1 MKISGQGN
9 KNLNHDFV
17 NFGLANES
25 KVTISMSH
33 NGFEFDYLSN
43 RWTLNRDVTVSLDFL
58 DTFVQPLQDDIR
70 EALVFYAETSSAKH
84 TQNIAIQLKLY
95 QTITGQNDLTEQGFA
110 SFKNALP
117 KKKWYKVSVVRGMLR
132 QMRFLKL
139 DKHIDDAVFKLT
151 DQWRLGGNDK
161 GVAVL
166 TLDPET
172 GPFSDLEF
180 QAIGLHAAHRYAEG
194 TLRTDEYAC
203 LSMFK
208 ASGRRGVQI
217 ASIKC
222 KDFSY
227 SSKYTGSP
235 TYVVL
240 IPRAKIRKGKFRSI
254 LKPYALVSSVAQ
266 VVELH
271 IKEQTA
277 KVEEALGRKMTP
289 EEKGEL
295 PLFIDVG
302 TIEEIRQI
310 KPDTLMDYLKSELP
324 HIKTSNLTNKL
335 NSAVKKLKIISERTG
350 EPLKSTA
357 YRFRYTLGSR
367 AAREGAGTLAIANL
381 LDHSDTQNVKVYVAN
396 VPEHAVHISKIMNQ
410 PLARYASAFAGKLVE
425 DEDEANAEN
434 AGAARIPCREKDCDV
449 GSCGSNSFC
458 QDYAPIACY
467 LCPKFRPWV
476 HAPHHLILEWLVEE
490 RERLKVDANGDMQI
504 VSINDNAILAVCQ
517 VIQLC
522 REHNNG

>member
-1 MKISGQGN
+1 M
-9 KNLNHDFV
+9 NHHHV
-17 NFGLANES
+17 NFDFANES
-25 KVTISMSH
+25 KVTTCMSY
-33 NGFEFDYLSN
+33 NGFEFNYLSG
-43 RWTLNRDVTVSLDFL
+43 RWTLNRNVTVLVDCLDS
-58 DTFVQPLQDDIR
+58 FVQPLRNDII
-70 EALVFYAETSSAKH
+70 ETLVFYAETASANH
-84 TQNIAIQLKLY
+84 TNNIVKTLKFY
-95 QTITGQNDLTEQGFA
+95 QKLTGENDLIEKGFA
-110 SFKNALP
+110 SFKNKIP
-117 KKKWYKVSVVRGMLR
+117 KKDWYRVSVLRGMIR
-132 QMRFLKL
+132 QMRYLGL

-151 DQWRLGGNDK
+151 DQWSLGGNDK
-161 GVAVL
+161 GVAIL

-208 ASGRRGVQI
+208 ASGRRPVQI

-240 IPRAKIRKGKFRSI
+240 IPRAKVRGGKFRSI
-254 LKPYALVSSVAQ
+254 LKPYALVNSVAQ
-266 VVELH
+266 VIELH

-277 KVEEALGRKMTP
+277 KVEAALGRKITL

-302 TIEEIRQI
+302 TTVEIQSI
-310 KPDTLMDYLKSELP
+310 PQNSLMNYLKSELP
-324 HIKTSNLTNKL
+324 HIKTSNLTSKL
-335 NSAVKKLKIISERTG
+335 NSTVKKLNVISERTG
-350 EPLKSTA
+350 ELLKSTS
-357 YRFRYTLGSR
+357 YRFRYTLGTR
-367 AAREGAGTLAIANL
+367 AAREGAGILTIANL
-381 LDHSDTQNVKVYVAN
+381 LDQSDTQNVKVYVAN
-396 VPEHAVHISKIMNQ
+396 APEHAMHISKIMNQ

-425 DEDEANAEN
+425 DEAEANTEN
-434 AGAARIPCREKDCDV
+434 VGAARIPCREKDCEV
-449 GSCGSNSFC
+449 GSCGSSSFC

-467 LCPKFRPWV
+467 LCPKFRPWA

-522 REHNNG
+522 KEHNNG

>member
-1 MKISGQGN
+1 M
-9 KNLNHDFV
+9 NHHHV
-17 NFGLANES
+17 NFDFANES
-25 KVTISMSH
+25 KVTTCMSY
-33 NGFEFDYLSN
+33 NGFEFNYLSD
-43 RWTLNRDVTVSLDFL
+43 RWTLNRNVTVLVDFL
-58 DTFVQPLQDDIR
+58 DSFVQPLRDDIL
-70 EALVFYAETSSAKH
+70 ETLVFYAETTSANH
-84 TQNIAIQLKLY
+84 TSNIAKNLNFYQKL
-95 QTITGQNDLTEQGFA
+95 TGENDLTEKGFA
-110 SFKNALP
+110 SFKNKIP
-117 KKKWYKVSVVRGMLR
+117 KKDWYRVSVLRGMIR
-132 QMRFLKL
+132 QMRYLGL

-151 DQWRLGGNDK
+151 DQWSLGGNDK

-194 TLRTDEYAC
+194 ALRTDEYAC

-208 ASGRRGVQI
+208 ASGRRPVQI

-227 SSKYTGSP
+227 STNYTGSP

-240 IPRAKIRKGKFRSI
+240 IPRAKVRGGKFRSI
-254 LKPYALVSSVAQ
+254 LKPYALVNSVAQ

-277 KVEEALGRKMTP
+277 KVEAALGRKMTL

-302 TIEEIRQI
+302 TTVEIQSI
-310 KPDTLMDYLKSELP
+310 PPDSLMAYLKSELP
-324 HIKTSNLTNKL
+324 HIKTSNLTSKL
-335 NSAVKKLKIISERTG
+335 NSAVKKLNVISERTG
-350 EPLKSTA
+350 EPLKSTS
-357 YRFRYTLGSR
+357 YRFRYTLGTR
-367 AAREGAGTLAIANL
+367 AAREGAGILTIANL
-381 LDHSDTQNVKVYVAN
+381 LDQSDTQNVKVYVAN
-396 VPEHAVHISKIMNQ
+396 APEHAVHISKIMNQ

-425 DEDEANAEN
+425 DEAEANTEN
-434 AGAARIPCREKDCDV
+434 AGAARIPCREKDCEV
-449 GSCGSNSFC
+449 GSCGSSSFC

-467 LCPKFRPWV
+467 LCPKFRPWA

-490 RERLKVDANGDMQI
+490 RDRLKVDANGDMQI
-504 VSINDNAILAVCQ
+504 VAINDNAILAVCQ

>member
-1 MKISGQGN
+1 M
-9 KNLNHDFV
+9 NHYDV
-17 NFGLANES
+17 NFDFASES
-25 KVTISMSH
+25 KVTTSVSH
-33 NGFEFDYLSN
+33 NGFEFDYLSS
-43 RWTLNRDVTVSLDFL
+43 RWTLNRDVTVSVGFL
-58 DTFVQPLQDDIR
+58 DSFVQPLQEDIR
-70 EALVFYAETSSAKH
+70 ETLVYYAETSSAKH
-84 TQNIAIQLKLY
+84 TQNIAIHLKLY
-95 QTITGQNDLTEQGFA
+95 QKLSGENSLTTKGLA
-110 SFKNALP
+110 SFKNNLL
-117 KKKWYKVSVVRGMLR
+117 KKDWYKVSVVRGMLR

-139 DKHIDDAVFKLT
+139 DEHIDDAVFKLT

-180 QAIGLHAAHRYAEG
+180 EAIGLHAAHRYAEG
-194 TLRTDEYAC
+194 KLRTDEYAC

-227 SSKYTGSP
+227 SSQYTGSP

-240 IPRAKIRKGKFRSI
+240 IPKAKVRGGKFRSI
-254 LKPYALVSSVAQ
+254 LKPYALVNSVAQ

-277 KVEEALGRKMTP
+277 KVEAALGRKMTS

-302 TIEEIRQI
+302 TIEEIQSVN
-310 KPDTLMDYLKSELP
+310 PDALMDYLKSELS

-335 NSAVKKLKIISERTG
+335 NSAVKMLKIISERTG
-350 EPLKSTA
+350 EPLKSGA
-357 YRFRYTLGSR
+357 YRFRYTLGTR
-367 AAREGAGTLAIANL
+367 AAREGAGVLTLANL
-381 LDHSDTQNVKVYVAN
+381 LDHSDTQNVNVYVAN
-396 VPEHAVHISKIMNQ
+396 SPEHAVHILKIMNQ

-425 DEDEANAEN
+425 NEDEANAEN
-434 AGAARIPCREKDCDV
+434 KGAARIPCREKDCDV

-467 LCPKFRPWV
+467 LCPKFRPWAY
-476 HAPHHLILEWLVEE
+476 APHHLILEWLVEE
-490 RERLKVDANGDMQI
+490 RERLKADTNGDMQI
-504 VSINDNAILAVCQ
+504 VSINDRAILAVCQ

-522 REHNNG
+522 KEHNNG

>member
-1 MKISGQGN
+1 M
-9 KNLNHDFV
+9 NHHHV
-17 NFGLANES
+17 NFDFANES
-25 KVTISMSH
+25 KVTTCISY
-33 NGFEFDYLSN
+33 NGFEFNYLSD
-43 RWTLNRDVTVSLDFL
+43 RWTLNRNVTVLVDCLDS
-58 DTFVQPLQDDIR
+58 FVQPLRDDIL
-70 EALVFYAETSSAKH
+70 ETLVFYAETASANH
-84 TQNIAIQLKLY
+84 TSNIAKTLNFYQKL
-95 QTITGQNDLTEQGFA
+95 TGENDLTEKGFA
-110 SFKNALP
+110 SFKNKIP
-117 KKKWYKVSVVRGMLR
+117 KKDWYRVSVLRGMIR
-132 QMRFLKL
+132 QMRYLGL

-151 DQWRLGGNDK
+151 DQWSLGGNDK

-194 TLRTDEYAC
+194 ALRTDEYAC

-208 ASGRRGVQI
+208 ASGRRPVQI

-227 SSKYTGSP
+227 STNYTGSP

-240 IPRAKIRKGKFRSI
+240 IPRAKVRGGKFRSI
-254 LKPYALVSSVAQ
+254 LKPYALVNSVAQ

-277 KVEEALGRKMTP
+277 KVEAALGRKMTL

-302 TIEEIRQI
+302 TTVEIQSI
-310 KPDTLMDYLKSELP
+310 PPDSLMDYLKSELP
-324 HIKTSNLTNKL
+324 HIKTSNLTSKL
-335 NSAVKKLKIISERTG
+335 NSAVTKLKVISERTG
-350 EPLKSTA
+350 KPLKSTS

-367 AAREGAGTLAIANL
+367 AAREGAGILTIANL
-381 LDHSDTQNVKVYVAN
+381 LDQSDTQNVKVYVAN
-396 VPEHAVHISKIMNQ
+396 APEHAVHISKIMNQ

-425 DEDEANAEN
+425 DEAEANTEN
-434 AGAARIPCREKDCDV
+434 AGAARIPCREKDCEV
-449 GSCGSNSFC
+449 GSCGSSSFC

-467 LCPKFRPWV
+467 LCPKFRPWA

-490 RERLKVDANGDMQI
+490 RDRLKVDANGDMQI
-504 VSINDNAILAVCQ
+504 VAINDNAILAVCQ

-522 REHNNG
+522 REYNNG

>member
-1 MKISGQGN
+1 MKISGQGKN
-9 KNLNHDFV
+9 NLNHHDV
-17 NFGLANES
+17 NFDFASES
-25 KVTISMSH
+25 KVSTSVSH

-43 RWTLNRDVTVSLDFL
+43 RWVLNRDVTLSMEFL
-58 DTFVQPLQDDIR
+58 DSFVQPLRDDVR
-70 EALVFYAETSSAKH
+70 EAFVYFAEFHSPKYVENLT
-84 TQNIAIQLKLY
+84 NMVRLY
-95 QTITGQNDLTEQGFA
+95 LRESECDDFSEIGFL
-110 SFKNALP
+110 SFKNKMSKP
-117 KKKWYKVSVVRGMLR
+117 HQYKVAYVRGFIR
-132 QMRFLKL
+132 QMRFLGLGKN
-139 DKHIDDAVFKLT
+139 IDDAVFKLT
-151 DQWRLGGNDK
+151 DQWRLSGNDK

-172 GPFSDLEF
+172 GPYSDLEF
-180 QAIGLHAAHRYAEG
+180 EAIGLHAAHRYAEG
-194 TLRTDEYAC
+194 ELGTDEYAC

-208 ASGRRGVQI
+208 ASGRRPVQI

-227 SSKYTGSP
+227 SSEYTGSP

-240 IPRAKIRKGKFRSI
+240 IPKAKVRGGKFRSI
-254 LKPYALVSSVAQ
+254 LKPYALVNSVAQ

-277 KVEEALGRKMTP
+277 KVEAALGRKMTS

-302 TIEEIRQI
+302 TIEEIQSVN
-310 KPDTLMDYLKSELP
+310 PDALMDYLKSELP
-324 HIKTSNLTNKL
+324 HIKTSNLTSKL

-350 EPLKSTA
+350 ESLKSSA
-357 YRFRYTLGSR
+357 YRFRYTLGTR
-367 AAREGAGTLAIANL
+367 GAREGAGVLTLANL
-381 LDHSDTQNVKVYVAN
+381 LDHSDTQNVDVYVAN
-396 VPEHAVHISKIMNQ
+396 APEHAVHISKIMNQ

-425 DEDEANAEN
+425 DEGEANAEN
-434 AGAARIPCREKDCDV
+434 KGAARIPCREKDCDV
-449 GSCGSNSFC
+449 GSCGTSSFC

-467 LCPKFRPWV
+467 LCPKFRPWA

-490 RERLKVDANGDMQI
+490 RERLKADTNGDMQI
-504 VSINDNAILAVCQ
+504 VSINDRAILAVCQ

-522 REHNNG
+522 KEHNNG

>member
-1 MKISGQGN
+1 MIN
-9 KNLNHDFV
+9 VNHYDV
-17 NFGLANES
+17 NFDFASDG
-25 KVTISMSH
+25 KVSISMSH
-33 NGFEFDYLSN
+33 NGFEFNYLSS
-43 RWTLNRDVTVSLDFL
+43 RWTLNRDVTLSVGFL
-58 DTFVQPLQDDIR
+58 DSFVQPLQEDIR
-70 EALVFYAETSSAKH
+70 EVLVYYAETSSAKH

-95 QTITGQNDLTEQGFA
+95 QTITGQNDLTELGFA
-110 SFKNALP
+110 SFKNKLP
-117 KKKWYKVSVVRGMLR
+117 KKEWYKVSVVRGMLR
-132 QMRFLKL
+132 QMRYLKL

-180 QAIGLHAAHRYAEG
+180 EAIGLHAAHRYAEG
-194 TLRTDEYAC
+194 KLRVDGYAC

-227 SSKYTGSP
+227 SSEYTGSP

-240 IPRAKIRKGKFRSI
+240 IPKAKVRGGKFRSI
-254 LKPYALVSSVAQ
+254 LRPYALVNSVAQ

-289 EEKGEL
+289 EEQGEL
-295 PLFIDVG
+295 PLFIDVD
-302 TIEEIRQI
+302 TIKEIQSI
-310 KPDTLMDYLKSELP
+310 PQDALMDYLKSELP
-324 HIKTSNLTNKL
+324 HIKTSNLTNRL

-350 EPLKSTA
+350 EPLKSNS
-357 YRFRYTLGSR
+357 YRFRYTLGTR
-367 AAREGAGTLAIANL
+367 AAREGAGTLTLANL

-396 VPEHAVHISKIMNQ
+396 TPEHAVYIAKIMNQ
-410 PLARYASAFAGKLVE
+410 PLARYASAFEGKLVE
-425 DEDEANAEN
+425 DEDEANSEN
-434 AGAARIPCREKDCDV
+434 AGAARIPCREKNCDV
-449 GSCGSNSFC
+449 GSCGTSSFC

-467 LCPKFRPWV
+467 LCPKFRPWAN
-476 HAPHHLILEWLVEE
+476 APHHLILEWLVEE
-490 RERLKVDANGDMQI
+490 RERLKAATNGDMQI
-504 VSINDNAILAVCQ
+504 VSTNDRAILAVCQ

-522 REHNNG
+522 KEHNNG